1 MQYSLTEEVH
11 QILNQFRNLFN
22 YKSIYLF
29 PDVQESLI
37 SPIFFIGA
45 EVKQPFNHH
54 KKISWLNYYQDVLTR
69 ENIDKHLSI
78 ADFLR
83 YYEIDILYPIRENG
97 NCYGFLAVNNEAR
110 DLKPIE
116 LRIGNLIVSY
126 LASFWR
132 NLELLKDAREATDRT
147 QLMVQEITSLL
158 EISRA
163 LENGENIQT
172 LLEAIIE
179 KCMELMNAESA
190 SLMLLD
196 NKKNELEFRVALGPK
211 GKEVKPLR
219 LPISKGI
226 AGWVARE
233 GKPLLIPNAY
243 EDERFDSSFDARSGY
258 VTKSIIC
265 VPLSYQNK
273 ILGVVQAL
281 NRKDGKPFSKD
292 DLKSFMLFA
301 NVAALAIN
309 NSNLLHHTIQKE
321 KLEKDLIVANEIQRL
336 IIPNHLPKIAG
347 LEMSG
352 IYIHSKGIGGDFY
365 CVFPL
370 NENESVLCIT
380 DVAAKGI
387 NSALLSATIHASLR
401 AYLDFTSDLVLIM
414 NKLNQLIEELTAT
427 DYKITMFL
435 AKYNKITSEL
445 NYVNAGHYPPIL
457 FSKKNSPVKLISSNE
472 GIAKETFEFQS
483 RTVSLERGDL
493 LLMYTDGVIEA
504 TNEHGEIFGEERLV
518 QTVLDK
524 INQSC
529 ESIQDEITLRIL
541 DHCNDSPLNDDFT
554 LFIVKRK

>member
-11 QILNQFRNLFN
+11 QILNQFKNLFN

-163 LENGENIQT
+163 LESGENIQT
-172 LLEAIIE
+172 LLESIIE

-196 NKKNELEFRVALGPK
+196 NKKSELEFRVALGPK

-219 LPISKGI
+219 LPIGKGI

-321 KLEKDLIVANEIQRL
+321 KLEKDLIIANEIQRL
-336 IIPNHLPKIAG
+336 IIPNHLPKITG

-427 DYKITMFL
+427 DYKITFFL
-435 AKYNKITSEL
+435 AKYDKITSEL

-457 FSKKNSPVKLISSNE
+457 FSKKNSPIKLVSSSE
-472 GIAKETFEFQS
+472 GITKDTFEFQS
-483 RTVSLERGDL
+483 RTVPLERGDL

-504 TNEHGEIFGEERLV
+504 TNENGEIFGEERLV
-518 QTVLDK
+518 QTVMDK
-524 INQSC
+524 ISQSC